1 MKYFLGFVLLL
12 FLGVVGWRIGES
24 LSSDATA
31 LLVLVSSRP
40 REESVHPPRQV
51 APPPPVIVVEPPE
64 HAKLYDVP
72 VGTNVSE
79 LQRSLP
85 GCYVVR
91 AVWATGGCVGAE
103 IVLYICRGGLVL
115 YSVLAVI

>member
-12 FLGVVGWRIGES
+12 FVGVVGWRIGES
-24 LSSDATA
+24 LSSDVTGMAVGMLLGIMAGIPTA

-91 AVWATGGCVGAE
+91 YGQQVAVWE
-103 IVLYICRGGLVL
+103 RE
-115 YSVLAVI
+115 